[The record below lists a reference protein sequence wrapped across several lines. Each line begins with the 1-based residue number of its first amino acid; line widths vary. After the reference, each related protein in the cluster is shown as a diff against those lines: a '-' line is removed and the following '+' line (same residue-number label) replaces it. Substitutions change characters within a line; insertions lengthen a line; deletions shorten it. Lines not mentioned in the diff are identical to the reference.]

1 MIRSDCL
8 NYDGDEDCHKCCKHG
23 FIFGCEGCND
33 CETFFTKKGE
43 TESAER
49 EQRFNQ
55 PFRAEKGINDNSKR
69 RI

>member
-1 MIRSDCL
+1 MIRHDCL

-49 EQRFNQ
+49 EQRFNK
-55 PFRAEKGINDNSKR
+55 P
-69 RI
+69 